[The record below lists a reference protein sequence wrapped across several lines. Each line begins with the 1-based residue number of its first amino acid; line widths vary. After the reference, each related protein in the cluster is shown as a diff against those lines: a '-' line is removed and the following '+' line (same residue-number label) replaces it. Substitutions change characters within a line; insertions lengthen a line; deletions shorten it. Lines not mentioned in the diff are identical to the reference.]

1 MSRTTNPLIPAK
13 PTEITLDTLPLL
25 FAHHRAWAG
34 GYGMTQTPPEP
45 DPPPS
50 NDPPEGVSAE
60 EWSALGDPGKQ
71 AILRERN
78 ARVEA
83 ERALVAARARPKA
96 PGAKTDPPPP
106 SPPAPA
112 PAAQQDP
119 PAGGGTDQQPDLGKL
134 IEQAVAAAVKPF
146 QDREDQREADNFAEK
161 IRSSVIDAAKDRFYD
176 ASDALTGIDL
186 TQVTDGTGRPDPAKV
201 TAELDKLLAA
211 KPHLGKPSDGRRRGE
226 PGTGSGGAPSDANID
241 DRVRAS
247 LERMQASMPGVKFA
261 STSTT

>member
-1 MSRTTNPLIPAK
+1 MSRTINPLIPAK
-13 PTEITLDTLPLL
+13 PTAITLETLPQL
-25 FAHHRAWAG
+25 FAHHRACFGGWA
-34 GYGMTQTPPEP
+34 MTAGAVEPEP
-45 DPPPS
+45 DP

-60 EWSALGDPGKQ
+60 EWTALGDPGKQ

-96 PGAKTDPPPP
+96 PGGGKV
-106 SPPAPA
+106 
-112 PAAQQDP
+112 DP
-119 PAGGGTDQQPDLGKL
+119 PAGGKVDDPADKVDPPAGGTDQQPDLAKL

-146 QDREDQREADNFAEK
+146 QDRDDQREADTFAEK

-176 ASDALTGIDL
+176 TSDALTGIDL
-186 TQVTDGTGRPDPAKV
+186 TKVTDGNGRPDSAKV
-201 TAELDKLLAA
+201 TAELDKLLLA
-211 KPHLGKPSDGRRRGE
+211 KPHLGKPSDGRRRGVD
-226 PGTGSGGAPSDANID
+226 GSGSGGAPSDANID
-241 DRVRAS
+241 DRVKAS